1 MTSLHVV
8 VPEGIDDP
16 ARRSGGNLYDRRV
29 CDGLVALG
37 WQVHEH
43 ALPGAWPSLT
53 AAARAPLATLLAG
66 LDDGWMVL
74 LDGLIAC
81 ATPDLLVPQAARL
94 HIAVIVHLPLG
105 APADAPAEA
114 GEWERAVLSA
124 AAAVVTTSDW
134 TRRWLLARYG
144 LHGHRVHVAEP
155 GVDPAP
161 QAVGTDGGGQLLC
174 VAAVAPHKGQDL
186 LLAALRSIRDLP
198 WRCICVGSTTRA
210 PEFAVEVA
218 RTAEHAGL
226 ADRFVLAG
234 HRSGAALDA
243 SYARADVLVLP
254 SRIETYGLVITEA
267 LVRGLPVIA
276 ADVGGV
282 PQALGDDGTGRRPG
296 LLVPADDV
304 PALAGGLR
312 RWLDEPDLR
321 HRLRDS
327 ARQRRATLRR
337 WESTATVVSDVLA
350 RHR

>member
-1 MTSLHVV
+1 

-37 WQVHEH
+37 WQVREH

-53 AAARAPLATLLAG
+53 AAARAPLATLLASI
-66 LDDGWMVL
+66 DDGSVVL

-94 HIAVIVHLPLG
+94 NLVVVVHLPLG

-114 GEWERAVLSA
+114 GEGERAVLCA

-134 TRRWLLARYG
+134 TRRWLLERYG
-144 LHGHRVHVAEP
+144 LDGRRVHVAEP
-155 GVDPAP
+155 GVDPAA
-161 QAVGTDGGGQLLC
+161 QATGTDHGGALLC
-174 VAAVAPHKGQDL
+174 VAAVVPHKGQDVVL
-186 LLAALRSIRDLP
+186 DALRSIPDLP
-198 WRCICVGSTTRA
+198 WRCVCVGSTTRA
-210 PEFAVEVA
+210 PEFAGAVA

-234 HRSGAALDA
+234 HRSGAALDD
-243 SYARADVLVLP
+243 SYAQADVLVLP
-254 SRIETYGLVITEA
+254 SRTETYGLVVTEA
-267 LVRGLPVIA
+267 LARGLPVIA

-282 PQALGDDGTGRRPG
+282 PQALGHDGTGQRPG

-304 PALAGGLR
+304 PALAVALR

-321 HRLRDS
+321 QRLRDS
-327 ARQRRATLRR
+327 ASQRRLALRR
-337 WESTATVVSDVLA
+337 WTTTAAVVSDVLA
-350 RHR
+350 RQG